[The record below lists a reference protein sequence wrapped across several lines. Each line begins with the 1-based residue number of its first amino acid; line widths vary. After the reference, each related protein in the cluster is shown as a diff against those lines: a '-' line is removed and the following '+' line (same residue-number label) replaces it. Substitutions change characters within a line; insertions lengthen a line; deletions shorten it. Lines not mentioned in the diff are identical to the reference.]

1 MKGMATRGGSRHKSK
16 PYIKTSLMIKVLLRH
31 EDILVNFKGYES
43 CSKNSGAD
51 PKGLIHCLDLV
62 SDLLDLEASAE
73 IHPSPLRQS
82 MLHILT
88 QKPSLNNTCQSGSL
102 GVHMRTER
110 LNVLLFHIRKLART
124 GPTQACVNA
133 LSGQELGRLQNT
145 LKKVVIQEA
154 LVPLQNGKKN
164 EKQEQEDEE
173 EEEEEEGEEEEE
185 EEERDDGWRP
195 RSCWNEEEEEDGK
208 GD

>member
-1 MKGMATRGGSRHKSK
+1 MPTRGGSRHRSK
-16 PYIKTSLMIKVLLRH
+16 PYIESGLLTKVLLRH

-43 CSKNSGAD
+43 CSR
-51 PKGLIHCLDLV
+51 IHCLDLAN
-62 SDLLDLEASAE
+62 DLLDLEASAE
-73 IHPSPLRQS
+73 IHSAPLRQS
-82 MLHILT
+82 LLHILT

-102 GVHMRTER
+102 WVHMRSER
-110 LNVLLFHIRKLART
+110 LNALLFHIRRLARS

-173 EEEEEEGEEEEE
+173 EEEEEEEGEEEEE

-195 RSCWNEEEEEDGK
+195 RSCWNEEEEDGK

>member
-1 MKGMATRGGSRHKSK
+1 
-16 PYIKTSLMIKVLLRH
+16 
-31 EDILVNFKGYES
+31 
-43 CSKNSGAD
+43 
-51 PKGLIHCLDLV
+51 
-62 SDLLDLEASAE
+62 
-73 IHPSPLRQS
+73 
-82 MLHILT
+82 
-88 QKPSLNNTCQSGSL
+88 
-102 GVHMRTER
+102 
-110 LNVLLFHIRKLART
+110 
-124 GPTQACVNA
+124 VNA